1 MSDPIPTPLV
11 DAAAYDS
18 QPGNPMVP
26 NGCAVI
32 PADFAREFERA
43 LIEMTKERDSYKT
56 IAEKYE
62 DRYFS
67 TLKERDDVKAE
78 SDHAVRAL
86 AAVIEAKTAERDAA
100 FARAEKAESDDN
112 DTRLNL
118 NDALNECDTLR
129 VRISELEKDRE
140 RLHAVTCLLEER
152 DSLRSAFE
160 KLERSLDNEADVDDG
175 KPNDAMRFLT
185 ELRAIIAATDLRG

>member
-1 MSDPIPTPLV
+1 
-11 DAAAYDS
+11 
-18 QPGNPMVP
+18 MVP

-32 PADFAREFERA
+32 PADFARELERA
-43 LIEMTKERDSYKT
+43 LIAMTKERD
-56 IAEKYE
+56 
-62 DRYFS
+62 D
-67 TLKERDDVKAE
+67 
-78 SDHAVRAL
+78 AV
-86 AAVIEAKTAERDAA
+86 D
-100 FARAEKAESDDN
+100 RAEKAGSDDN

-129 VRISELEKDRE
+129 ARISELEKDRE

-175 KPNDAMRFLT
+175 KPNDAMRFLA
-185 ELRAIIAATDLRG
+185 ELRATLAAMKGEAR